1 MFLVINPIYLHS
13 RHGFRLD
20 FLPRVR
26 ATSCSIWTTISNFCW
41 TVPFSPNPLPRP
53 ISLPYSRNHPWRRVS
68 ASPSVQKYLRRK
80 PGYIPSRTTSNSFSF
95 SLLRPSS
102 RRPRNDS
109 TISTAILRSRVPWAS
124 CSNSNPS
131 GRVPDLWGSSS
142 RQSGTRVWDMW
153 LSPRKHLPL
162 RWRWCDRRGTNFLIR
177 AWGRGR

>member
-26 ATSCSIWTTISNFCW
+26 ATSCSIWTTISNFCL
-41 TVPFSPNPLPRP
+41 TVPFSPNPSPRQ

-131 GRVPDLWGSSS
+131 GRVPDLWESSS
-142 RQSGTRVWDMW
+142 RQSGTRVWAMW
-153 LSPRKHLPL
+153 LFPRKHLPL